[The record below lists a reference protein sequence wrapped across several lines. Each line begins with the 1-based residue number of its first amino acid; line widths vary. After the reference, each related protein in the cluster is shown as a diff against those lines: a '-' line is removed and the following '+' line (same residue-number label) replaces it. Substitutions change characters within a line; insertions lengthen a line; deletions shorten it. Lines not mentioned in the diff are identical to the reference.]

1 MNKDYLEKLLNLRKN
16 DECIY
21 IYPKVNI
28 SENIYTTQKLS
39 NNEVIDYKVGDNITV
54 EYTLANNSKNTQII
68 NIVGIY
74 NALPFVETG
83 TYSSKQI
90 IIDKLEY
97 PNNVIK
103 LTRNED
109 RYNLDRWKNEAIQ
122 RLIERYP
129 SNYKKM
135 VSYRNWAGAMKYFE
149 DQRKKICN
157 LD

>member
-1 MNKDYLEKLLNLRKN
+1 MESILIFVMGAICGISIYRGLLILMSVGEGIRIFREAEYMCLQLLALSLE
-16 DECIY
+16 DAS
-21 IYPKVNI
+21 NI
-28 SENIYTTQKLS
+28 KTT
-39 NNEVIDYKVGDNITV
+39 
-54 EYTLANNSKNTQII
+54 
-68 NIVGIY
+68 
-74 NALPFVETG
+74 
-83 TYSSKQI
+83 KQI

-109 RYNLDRWKNEAIQ
+109 RYSLDRWKNEAIQ

-129 SNYKKM
+129 PNYKKI
-135 VSYRNWAGAMKYFE
+135 VSYRNWTGAMKYFE